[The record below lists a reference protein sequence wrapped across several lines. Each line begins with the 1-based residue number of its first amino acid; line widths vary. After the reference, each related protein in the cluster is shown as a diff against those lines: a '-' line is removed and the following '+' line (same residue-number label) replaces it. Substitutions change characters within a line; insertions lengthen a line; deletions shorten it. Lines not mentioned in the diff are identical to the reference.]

1 MAQKLDLRIIKT
13 EREIKKAFLALL
25 QKKDFEKITI
35 NDIAQEAL
43 VGKVTFYNHYADKY
57 DLADKIV
64 QEKLKQYKDLLHKRV
79 NIVSH
84 SNFKKPS
91 FNDFLPKAQYLLS
104 EFAILSKIHTS
115 EINFESQVKKTIA
128 QEYKHL
134 IQNTP
139 QLKIKDPS
147 MVAQLLAAVAFEYFE
162 RYIKDTHQP
171 NPKILNDQLS
181 GLIQAINYF
190 FRPKT

>member
-64 QEKLKQYKDLLHKRV
+64 QEKLK
-79 NIVSH
+79 
-84 SNFKKPS
+84 
-91 FNDFLPKAQYLLS
+91 
-104 EFAILSKIHTS
+104 
-115 EINFESQVKKTIA
+115 
-128 QEYKHL
+128 
-134 IQNTP
+134 
-139 QLKIKDPS
+139 
-147 MVAQLLAAVAFEYFE
+147 
-162 RYIKDTHQP
+162 
-171 NPKILNDQLS
+171 
-181 GLIQAINYF
+181 
-190 FRPKT
+190 